1 MEKRPNAFVSQ
12 LLCCDDKNLVMSYIA
27 NHILAVE
34 DMKEIVKS
42 QYCEMFL
49 EFIHGRLYNQQ
60 ATEDTIPADVVP
72 SQAKSENS
80 VEEPTQLTLETED
93 TTVEVISFEEFFS
106 QKVKAK
112 QLVIEATEPGAEK
125 SLSEI
130 ENKLAGYNIFV
141 WGQLFTE
148 NKTVKNILTR
158 DEYCL
163 LSANIHRCFG
173 KNIED
178 EIFGL
183 REHLQ
188 PTVDVYLQEKADV
201 KLQEAIK
208 EAEIER
214 QYKLSAPISV
224 VFAKDSLY
232 YQELSRS
239 EKNRMTRII
248 EKIGDWNL
256 SSLRIF
262 SSEELSSQLA
272 SPKLAETLQKV
283 LATAV

>member
-1 MEKRPNAFVSQ
+1 
-12 LLCCDDKNLVMSYIA
+12 
-27 NHILAVE
+27 
-34 DMKEIVKS
+34 MKEFYSVLLKSNEERLVKSYMESHELTIEFMREVIKS

-93 TTVEVISFEEFFS
+93 TTAEVISFEEFFS

-130 ENKLAGYNIFV
+130 ENKLARYNIFV

-163 LSANIHRCFG
+163 LSANIQRCFG

-224 VFAKDSLY
+224 VFAKDSSY

-256 SSLRIF
+256 TNLRIF